1 MSAIEIGAKRA
12 SSYLQR
18 NPVETLATMTLNQF
32 CAIGRLDARQHFK
45 QKKAQD
51 DYVLGWFQIGR
62 TVVTLFK
69 PEETERYVADKEIM
83 CIVAELKSV
92 QERIEKLL
100 QWRPDD
106 MALTTH
112 LNHTKS
118 EIEDARC
125 DMADVINYLLRSQE
139 K

>member
-1 MSAIEIGAKRA
+1 
-12 SSYLQR
+12 
-18 NPVETLATMTLNQF
+18 MTLNQF

-51 DYVLGWFQIGR
+51 DYVLGWFQVGR

-100 QWRPDD
+100 LWRQDD
-106 MALTTH
+106 VM
-112 LNHTKS
+112 LNKYLS
-118 EIEDARC
+118 DAKVEIEDARC
-125 DMADVINYLLRSQE
+125 DMGDVVNYLLRSQE